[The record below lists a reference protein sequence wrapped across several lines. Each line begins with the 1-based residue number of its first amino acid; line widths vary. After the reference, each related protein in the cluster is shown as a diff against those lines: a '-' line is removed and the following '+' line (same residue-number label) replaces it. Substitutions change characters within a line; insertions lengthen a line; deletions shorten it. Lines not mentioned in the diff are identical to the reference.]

1 MISLE
6 NLHMTAAQKIASEA
20 LSLSPNERADIAQL
34 LLQSLE
40 ASENHEDK
48 WITEVERRA
57 QEMEQGKVKPVS
69 WEEIKSFAKSK

>member
-1 MISLE
+1 
-6 NLHMTAAQKIASEA
+6 MTAAQKIASEA

>member
-1 MISLE
+1 
-6 NLHMTAAQKIASEA
+6 MTAAQKIASEA

-57 QEMEQGKVKPVS
+57 QEMEQGKVKDR
-69 WEEIKSFAKSK
+69 KSVV